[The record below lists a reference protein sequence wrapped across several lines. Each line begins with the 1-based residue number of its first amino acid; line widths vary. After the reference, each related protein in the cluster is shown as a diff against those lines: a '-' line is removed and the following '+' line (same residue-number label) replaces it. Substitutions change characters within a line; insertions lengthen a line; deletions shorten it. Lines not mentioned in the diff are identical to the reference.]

1 LIWWDKLLGDGT
13 VSRFPM
19 NRRNFL
25 KSTLTGAAALAAPQI
40 VGAAA
45 RNTINFVPHADLASL
60 DPVWTT
66 ADITR
71 NFVLAVYD
79 TLYGYDAGFKAQPQ
93 MVEGHTTEN
102 DGKEWN
108 LTLRAGLKF
117 HDGSPVL
124 ARDCVATITRW
135 AKRYP
140 LGGALMARTDE
151 LSAASDR
158 EIRFRL
164 KTPFPLLPE
173 ALAEPQSSIMPERL
187 AKTDAFEQIK
197 EAMGSGPFKFVASE
211 RIPGQRVVF
220 EKNPDYVPRAD
231 GRPSFSAGPK
241 VVYVDRV
248 VWNFVQDPSTASAA
262 LAQGEVDWWENP
274 TIDLV
279 PQLKRDK
286 DLVITVNDRT
296 GEIGCL
302 RFNQLFPPFDN
313 AAVRRVVL
321 SAIDQKEVMTAVAGA
336 EPSLI
341 KTDVGLFVPGSPM
354 ASTAGVE
361 ITRGPKDLGK
371 IKKELA
377 EARYKGERVVVLAAS
392 TIPTI
397 FAEAQVATD
406 VLQRIGM
413 NIDLQVMEWGSV
425 VARRASREPIDKGGW
440 NIFYTY
446 LGGLGNIS
454 PGPDIAIRASGAD
467 AWFGWP
473 TDPKMQALRE
483 AWFDA
488 PDLEAQQKICRDMQ
502 EEFWQNPSYVPLGM
516 YDQPTAFHSYLQD
529 VRDGWPQ
536 FYGVRRV

>member
-25 KSTLTGAAALAAPQI
+25 KSTLTGAAALAGPEI

-102 DGKEWN
+102 DDKQWN
-108 LTLRAGLKF
+108 LTLRDGLKF
-117 HDGSPVL
+117 HDGAPVL

-164 KTPFPLLPE
+164 KKPFPLLPE

-197 EAMGSGPFKFVASE
+197 EAMGSGPFKFVASD

-220 EKNPDYVPRAD
+220 EKNRDYLPRAD
-231 GRPSFSAGPK
+231 GKPSFSAGPK

-286 DLVITVNDRT
+286 DLVVTVKDRT

-341 KTDVGLFVPGSPM
+341 KTDVGLFVPGTPM

-377 EARYKGERVVVLAAS
+377 EAGYKGERVVVLAAS

-446 LGGLGNIS
+446 LGGMGNIS

-473 TDPKMQALRE
+473 TDRKMQALRE

-488 PDLEAQQKICRDMQ
+488 PDVEAQQKICRDMQ

>member
-1 LIWWDKLLGDGT
+1 
-13 VSRFPM
+13 M
-19 NRRNFL
+19 NRRAFL
-25 KSTLTGAAALAAPQI
+25 KTAVTGAAAVAAPHI
-40 VGAAA
+40 VQAEAEK
-45 RNTINFVPHADLASL
+45 TITFVPHADLASL

-102 DGKEWN
+102 DGKLWT
-108 LTLRAGLKF
+108 LTLREGLKF
-117 HDGSPVL
+117 HDGTPVL
-124 ARDCVATITRW
+124 ARDCVATIRRW

-140 LGGALMARTDE
+140 MGQALIARTDE

-164 KTPFPLLPE
+164 KKPFPLLPE

-187 AKTDAFEQIK
+187 AQTDAFEQIK

-220 EKNPDYVPRAD
+220 AKNPDYVPRAD
-231 GRPSFSAGPK
+231 GKPSFTAGPK
-241 VVYVDRV
+241 VAFIDRV
-248 VWNFVQDPSTASAA
+248 VWNFVQDPSTAAAA
-262 LAQGEVDWWENP
+262 LAQREVDWWENP

-279 PQLKRDK
+279 PQLKRNK
-286 DLVITVNDRT
+286 DLVITVKDRT

-302 RFNQLFPPFDN
+302 RFNQLLPPFN
-313 AAVRRVVL
+313 NPAIRRAVL
-321 SAIDQKEVMTAVAGA
+321 SAMDQKEIMTAVAGA
-336 EPSLI
+336 QPSLI
-341 KTDVGLFVPGSPM
+341 KTDVGLFVPGTPM
-354 ASTAGVE
+354 ASDAGVE
-361 ITRGPKDLGK
+361 ITRGPKDLDK
-371 IKKELA
+371 IKKDLA
-377 EARYKGERVVVLAAS
+377 AAGYKGERVVVLAAS
-392 TIPTI
+392 TIPVI

-406 VLQRIGM
+406 VLQRIDM
-413 NIDLQVMEWGSV
+413 NIDLQVMEWGTV

-446 LGGLGNIS
+446 LGGMGNIS

-473 TDPKMQALRE
+473 SDPKMEALRG

-488 PDLEAQQKICRDMQ
+488 PDIEAQQILCRQMQ

-516 YDQPTAFHSYLQD
+516 YDQPTAFHSYLGD
-529 VRDGWPQ
+529 IRDGWPQ

>member
-1 LIWWDKLLGDGT
+1 M
-13 VSRFPM
+13 PM
-19 NRRNFL
+19 NRRDFL
-25 KSTLTGAAALAAPQI
+25 KATATGAAALAAPQLLRAE
-40 VGAAA
+40 GAKAI
-45 RNTINFVPHADLASL
+45 TFVPHADLASV

-71 NFVLAVYD
+71 NFALAVYD
-79 TLYGYDAGFKAQPQ
+79 TLYGYDAQFRAQPQ
-93 MVEGHTTEN
+93 MVEGQATDS
-102 DGKEWN
+102 DGKQ
-108 LTLRAGLKF
+108 LDLSLRDGLKF
-117 HDGSPVL
+117 HDGTPVL
-124 ARDCVATITRW
+124 ARDCIASIRRW

-140 LGGALMARTDE
+140 LGQALMARTDE
-151 LSAASDR
+151 LSAVSDKVV
-158 EIRFRL
+158 RFRL
-164 KTPFPLLPE
+164 KTPFALLPE
-173 ALAEPQSSIMPERL
+173 GLAEPSCSIMPERL
-187 AKTDAFEQIK
+187 ANTDAFEQIK
-197 EAMGSGPFKFVASE
+197 EAVGSGPFKFVATE

-231 GRPSFSAGPK
+231 GKPSFSAGPK
-241 VVYVDRV
+241 IVYIDRV

-286 DLVITVNDRT
+286 NLMLTVKDRT

-302 RFNQLFPPFDN
+302 RFNQLYPPFDN
-313 AAVRRVVL
+313 AAIRRVVL
-321 SAIDQKEVMTAVAGA
+321 SAMDQKEIMTAVAGA
-336 EPSLI
+336 VPSLI
-341 KTDVGLFVPGSPM
+341 KTDVGLFVPGTPM
-354 ASTAGVE
+354 ASNVGVE
-361 ITRGPKDLGK
+361 ITRGPKDLAK

-377 EARYKGERVVVLAAS
+377 DAGYKGERVVVLAAS

-413 NIDLQVMEWGSV
+413 NIDLQTMEWGSV
-425 VARRASREPIDKGGW
+425 VARRASREPPDKGGW

-446 LGGLGNIS
+446 LGGMGNIS

-473 TDPKMQALRE
+473 TDPKMEALRE

-488 PDLEAQQKICRDMQ
+488 PDLEAQQKICREMQ

>member
-1 LIWWDKLLGDGT
+1 
-13 VSRFPM
+13 V
-19 NRRNFL
+19 
-25 KSTLTGAAALAAPQI
+25 AAVAAPRI
-40 VGAAA
+40 VRAEADK
-45 RNTINFVPHADLASL
+45 TITFVPHADLASL

-79 TLYGYDAGFKAQPQ
+79 TLYGYDASFKAQPQ
-93 MVEGHTTEN
+93 MVEGHTTGN
-102 DGKEWN
+102 DGKQWN
-108 LTLRAGLKF
+108 LTLRDGLKF
-117 HDGSPVL
+117 HDGMPVL
-124 ARDCVATITRW
+124 ARDCVATIRRW

-140 LGGALMARTDE
+140 MGQALMARTDE

-164 KTPFPLLPE
+164 KKPFPLLPE

-187 AKTDAFEQIK
+187 AKTDPFEQIK

-220 EKNPDYVPRAD
+220 AKNPDYLPRSE
-231 GRPSFSAGPK
+231 GKPSFSAGPK
-241 VVYVDRV
+241 VVYIDRV
-248 VWNFVQDPSTASAA
+248 VWNFVQDPSTAAAA
-262 LAQGEVDWWENP
+262 LTQGEVDWWENP

-286 DLVITVNDRT
+286 NLVIMVKDRT

-313 AAVRRVVL
+313 AAMRRVVL
-321 SAIDQKEVMTAVAGA
+321 SAMDQKEIMTAVAGT

-341 KTDVGLFVPGSPM
+341 KTDVGLFVPGTPM
-354 ASTAGVE
+354 ASTVGVE
-361 ITRGPKDLGK
+361 VTRGPKDLDK

-377 EARYKGERVVVLAAS
+377 EAGYKGERVVVLAAS

-413 NIDLQVMEWGSV
+413 NVDLQVMEWGSV
-425 VARRASREPIDKGGW
+425 VARRASREPADKGGW

-446 LGGLGNIS
+446 LGGMGNIS
-454 PGPDIAIRASGAD
+454 PGPDIAIRASGVD

-473 TDPKMQALRE
+473 TDPKMEVLRQ

-488 PDLEAQQKICRDMQ
+488 PDLEAQQGICRQMQ

-516 YDQPTAFHSYLQD
+516 YDQPTAYHFRLQD